1 MQNWASNSLGF
12 HGDRGI
18 LKTKEII
25 FNFPGLLVT
34 PRLYEVRGAKSVS
47 SGRVEN
53 YIKYRT

>member
-53 YIKYRT
+53 YKI